1 VPHILEIDSVTKI
14 FRRRGGGEVIAVDNA
29 TFTIDEAR
37 SSMVAVAGESG
48 SGKTT
53 LALLMMG
60 QHEPTRGVVRY
71 RGQDLAKMTREEKSQ
86 LRREIQPI
94 YQDPYGAYNPYY
106 RVDHVL
112 EMPIKRFKLA
122 DGKEE
127 AERLIGEAL
136 DLVGLRSG
144 ETLGRYPFELSGGQ
158 RQRLMVARALI
169 CRPQVIMA
177 DEPVS
182 MVDASLRAT
191 ILSSLQELNRRFG
204 IFVVYITHDLTTA
217 YQICDN
223 ILIMYSGAVVEAGSV
238 EQVIRDPR
246 HPYTQLLISS
256 IPLPDKSKRWV
267 DLEMGED
274 PILFASRA
282 NEGCRFAP
290 RCPRAMDV
298 CWQTVPPL
306 YLPDEHRTVACYLYS
321 ADPVLQSADVAE
333 VFEYASQGG
342 PNGQT

>member
-1 VPHILEIDSVTKI
+1 VPHILEVDHVSKV
-14 FRRRGGGEVIAVDNA
+14 FGRRGGSQVIAVDNA
-29 TFTIDEAR
+29 TFTIEENR
-37 SSMVAVAGESG
+37 STMVAVAGESG

-60 QHEPTRGVVRY
+60 QYEPTRGTVRY
-71 RGQDLAKMTREEKSQ
+71 RGQDLARMSREERTQ

-112 EMPIKRFKLA
+112 ERPISRFKLA
-122 DGKEE
+122 DTRAE
-127 AERLIGEAL
+127 AQRLIEESL
-136 DLVGLRSG
+136 ELVGLRAG

-191 ILSSLQELNRRFG
+191 ILSSLQELNRRYG
-204 IFVVYITHDLTTA
+204 IFIVYITHDLTTA

-223 ILIMYSGAVVEAGSV
+223 ILIMYSGVVVEAGWV
-238 EQVIRDPR
+238 EQVIRDPM

-267 DLEMGED
+267 DLSTGQEETMLYAPREN
-274 PILFASRA
+274 R
-282 NEGCRFAP
+282 GCRFAP
-290 RCPRAMDV
+290 RCPRAMDM
-298 CWQTVPPL
+298 CWEAAPEL
-306 YLPDEHRTVACYLYS
+306 YLPDGNRTVACFLYREE
-321 ADPVLQSADVAE
+321 PVLESADVAQA
-333 VFEYASQGG
+333 FRYASQE
-342 PNGQT
+342 PVRE

>member
-1 VPHILEIDSVTKI
+1 
-14 FRRRGGGEVIAVDNA
+14 VIAVDDA
-29 TFTIDEAR
+29 TFTIDDER

-48 SGKTT
+48 SGKST

-60 QHEPTRGVVRY
+60 QHEPTRGTVRY
-71 RGQDLAKMTREEKSQ
+71 RGQDLADMNREQKAQ

-112 EMPIKRFKLA
+112 ETPIRRFNLA
-122 DGKEE
+122 ASR
-127 AERLIGEAL
+127 AESEMLIGEAL

-191 ILSSLQELNRRFG
+191 ILSSLQELNRRYG

-238 EQVIRDPR
+238 EQVIRDPK

-267 DLEMGED
+267 DLSTGED
-274 PILFASRA
+274 PMLFPNRV

-290 RCPRAMDV
+290 RCPRAMDM
-298 CWQTVPPL
+298 CWETVPSL
-306 YLPDEHRTVACYLYS
+306 YLPDENRTVACYLYRD
-321 ADPVLQSADVAE
+321 DPVHQSGDVAE
-333 VFEYASQGG
+333 VFEYQA
-342 PNGQT
+342 

>member
-1 VPHILEIDSVTKI
+1 MTASHLLEVDRVTKV
-14 FRRRGGGEVIAVDNA
+14 FGRRGGGKVVAVDDV
-29 TFTIDEAR
+29 TFSLQEER
-37 SSMVAVAGESG
+37 STMVAIAGESG

-60 QHEPTRGVVRY
+60 QHEPTRGTVRY
-71 RGQDLAKMTREEKSQ
+71 SGRNLAKMTREERAQ

-112 EMPIKRFKLA
+112 EVAIARHKLA
-122 DGKEE
+122 QSKDE
-127 AERLIGEAL
+127 AANLIQESL
-136 DLVGLRSG
+136 DLVGLRPG

-158 RQRLMVARALI
+158 RQRLMVARALL
-169 CRPQVIMA
+169 CHPKVIMA

-191 ILSSLQELNRRFG
+191 ILSSLQTLNRRYG

-223 ILIMYSGAVVEAGSV
+223 IIIMYTGQVVEAGSV
-238 EQVIRDPR
+238 ERVIRDPK

-256 IPLPDKSKRWV
+256 IPVPDKSRRWI
-267 DLEMGED
+267 DLDVAAQEAAMMTLEQQ
-274 PILFASRA
+274 AA
-282 NEGCRFAP
+282 GCAFGP
-290 RCPRAMDV
+290 RCPMATAECAGAAPVLRVLDDDRA
-298 CWQTVPPL
+298 
-306 YLPDEHRTVACYLYS
+306 VACAMYEDSPALES
-321 ADPVLQSADVAE
+321 GDVAE
-333 VFEYASQGG
+333 VFEYA
-342 PNGQT
+342 P

>member
-1 VPHILEIDSVTKI
+1 
-14 FRRRGGGEVIAVDNA
+14 
-29 TFTIDEAR
+29 
-37 SSMVAVAGESG
+37 
-48 SGKTT
+48 
-53 LALLMMG
+53 MMG
-60 QHEPTRGVVRY
+60 QHAPTRGTVRY
-71 RGQDLAKMTREEKSQ
+71 RGRDLARMSREERRQ

-112 EMPIKRFKLA
+112 ERPISRFNLA
-122 DGKEE
+122 DSKAD
-127 AERLIGEAL
+127 AEHLIQESL
-136 DLVGLRSG
+136 ELVGLRAG

-191 ILSSLQELNRRFG
+191 ILSSLQELNRRYG
-204 IFVVYITHDLTTA
+204 IFIVYITHDLTTA

-223 ILIMYSGAVVEAGSV
+223 ILIMYSGVVVEAGWV
-238 EQVIRDPR
+238 ERVIRDPR

-267 DLEMGED
+267 DLSTGQEEGMLVTPQE
-274 PILFASRA
+274 
-282 NEGCRFAP
+282 NKGCRFAP
-290 RCPRAMDV
+290 RCPRAMDM
-298 CWQTVPPL
+298 CWHAAPEL
-306 YLPDEHRTVACYLYS
+306 YMPDEHRTVACYLYR
-321 ADPVLQSADVAE
+321 DEPVLESADVAQI
-333 VFEYASQGG
+333 FRYATREPTLEQ
-342 PNGQT
+342 P

>member
-1 VPHILEIDSVTKI
+1 MSHFLEVDKVSKVFT
-14 FRRRGGGEVIAVDNA
+14 RRGGGRVLAVDNV
-29 TFTIDEAR
+29 TFSIEEGR
-37 SSMVAVAGESG
+37 STMVAIAGESG

-60 QHEPTRGVVRY
+60 QHEPTRGTVRY
-71 RGQDLAKMTREEKSQ
+71 RGNDLASMSAEEKSQ

-112 EMPIKRFKLA
+112 DVPIARYKLA
-122 DGKEE
+122 GSRAE
-127 AERLIGEAL
+127 AERLVEEAL
-136 DLVGLRSG
+136 ELVGLRGG

-169 CRPQVIMA
+169 CHPRVIMA

-191 ILSSLQELNRRFG
+191 ILSSLQELNRRYD
-204 IFVVYITHDLTTA
+204 ISIVYITHDLTTA

-238 EQVIRDPR
+238 EQVIRTPR

-267 DLEMGED
+267 DLDTGED
-274 PILFASRA
+274 PMVFEPRA
-282 NEGCRFAP
+282 NTGCRFAP
-290 RCPRAMDV
+290 RCPRVMDA
-298 CWQTVPPL
+298 CWKTVPGL
-306 YLPDEHRTVACYLYS
+306 YTPDEDRAVACFLYRDS
-321 ADPVLQSADVAE
+321 SVLESADVAE
-333 VFEYASQGG
+333 VFHYAS
-342 PNGQT
+342 

>member
-1 VPHILEIDSVTKI
+1 MSRLLEVDRVTKL
-14 FRRRGGGEVIAVDNA
+14 FGRRGGGRVIAVDNV
-29 TFTIDEAR
+29 TFSLEEDR
-37 SSMVAVAGESG
+37 STMVAIAGESG

-60 QHEPTRGVVRY
+60 QHVPSSGVVKY
-71 RGQDLAKMTREEKSQ
+71 CGKDLSTMSREEKSQ

-112 EMPIKRFKLA
+112 ETPISRYELA
-122 DGKEE
+122 DSEEE
-127 AERLIGEAL
+127 AERLIEEAL
-136 DLVGLRSG
+136 ELVGLRGG

-169 CRPQVIMA
+169 CQPKVIMA

-191 ILSSLQELNRRFG
+191 ILSSLQELNRRYG
-204 IFVVYITHDLTTA
+204 ISVVYITHDLTTA

-223 ILIMYSGAVVEAGSV
+223 MLIMYSGSVVEAGTV
-238 EQVIRDPR
+238 EQVIHNPK

-256 IPLPDKSKRWV
+256 IPLLDNRERWV
-267 DLEMGED
+267 DPDAGTGDLGVVSS
-274 PILFASRA
+274 LRQTT
-282 NEGCRFAP
+282 GCKFAP
-290 RCPRAMDV
+290 RCPREMEM
-298 CWQTVPPL
+298 CWHTRPPL
-306 YLPDEHRTVACYLYS
+306 YTPDDDRAVACFLYRG
-321 ADPVLQSADVAE
+321 DPALESGDVAE
-333 VFEYASQGG
+333 VFQYPS
-342 PNGQT
+342 

>member
-1 VPHILEIDSVTKI
+1 VSHFLEVDRVTKV
-14 FRRRGGGEVIAVDNA
+14 FTRRGGGRVLAVDNV
-29 TFTIDEAR
+29 TFSVEEGR
-37 SSMVAVAGESG
+37 STMVAVAGESG

-60 QHEPTRGVVRY
+60 QHEPTKGAVRY
-71 RGQDLAKMTREEKSQ
+71 RGRDLATMSAEEKSQ

-112 EMPIKRFKLA
+112 EMPIARYNLA
-122 DGKEE
+122 ESKAE
-127 AERLIGEAL
+127 AERKIQEAL
-136 DLVGLRSG
+136 ALVGLRGG

-158 RQRLMVARALI
+158 RQRLMVARALL
-169 CRPQVIMA
+169 CNPRVIMA

-191 ILSSLQELNRRFG
+191 ILSSLQELNRRYD
-204 IFVVYITHDLTTA
+204 ISIVYITHDLTTA

-238 EQVIRDPR
+238 EQVIRNPL
-246 HPYTQLLISS
+246 HPYTQLLVSS

-267 DLEMGED
+267 DLDTGED
-274 PILFASRA
+274 PMVFEPRE
-282 NEGCRFAP
+282 NRGCRFAP
-290 RCPRAMDV
+290 RCPRVMDT
-298 CWQTVPPL
+298 CWKVVPSL
-306 YLPDEHRTVACYLYS
+306 YTPDENRAVACFVYRDS
-321 ADPVLQSADVAE
+321 PVLESADVAE
-333 VFEYASQGG
+333 VFHYAS
-342 PNGQT
+342 